1 MGEKNISTV
10 NPSIIKQ
17 NMKQL
22 TIFKM
27 LINGKGRGGG
37 GENDYIFLK

>member
-37 GENDYIFLK
+37 ENDYIFLK

>member
-17 NMKQL
+17 NMKQFL
-22 TIFKM
+22 KCWSM
-27 LINGKGRGGG
+27 GREGGGGG

>member
-27 LINGKGRGGG
+27 LINEKGRGGAG
-37 GENDYIFLK
+37 RK